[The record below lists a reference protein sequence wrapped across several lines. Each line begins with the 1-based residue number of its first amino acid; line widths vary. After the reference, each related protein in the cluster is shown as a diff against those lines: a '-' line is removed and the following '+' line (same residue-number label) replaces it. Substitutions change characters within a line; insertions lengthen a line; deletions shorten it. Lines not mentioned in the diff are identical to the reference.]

1 MSVSLTSIKDA
12 KLRFFVVSVVSLVFI
27 IIFSSVGLN
36 YHLGLINQQK
46 KLGDTG
52 REFSRY
58 LNSTK
63 DIISSVRVLSITQI
77 SPAVRRIQIQKLKEA
92 LLDLKDSKE
101 YLKSRLKDGIRDSRD
116 ETRLIF
122 ERTLESLI
130 ASDSFYKE
138 VSDLIEVGTFNRTE
152 LLNQADDIDIASF
165 KEMRETVSR
174 LNQDFLEVL
183 STASENLKNVGFALV
198 VFFIG
203 QFILTWLLV
212 FRPLY
217 STIMTQHEEIVFSM
231 DKIEQANQSRTNF
244 LTNISHEIR
253 TPMTAILG
261 YAEALRDRDYD
272 KATIEE
278 NISII
283 NKNAAHLLGLIDE
296 ILDISKIES
305 GKFEVHPEKVD
316 VVETMSEVYSMMNVK
331 SNVKGV
337 DLKFRNEGDI
347 PRFVH
352 ADKMRLKQ
360 IIINL
365 IGNAIK
371 FTPKGEVEVIVSK
384 VEPGDELKIKVSD
397 TGVGIPDHKRSS
409 LFKAFEQV
417 DTSSKRLHQGTG
429 LGLVLSKE
437 LAQAMGGDVDLEES
451 IEGKG
456 STFCL
461 SLPCEVHKG
470 EEVVESLSVNIVKD
484 KELTEPADLPSLIG
498 IAVLVVDDAKENAR
512 LFKMYLQD
520 AGATVHVAHSGD
532 ECIAIVEKED
542 IDFVFL
548 DIQMPGKDGYETLK
562 ILRKREHRLPVAA
575 LTAHAM
581 KEERER
587 TQKAGFDAHIS
598 KPVSG
603 PVLLKT
609 VKSFV
614 SA

>member
-1 MSVSLTSIKDA
+1 
-12 KLRFFVVSVVSLVFI
+12 
-27 IIFSSVGLN
+27 
-36 YHLGLINQQK
+36 
-46 KLGDTG
+46 
-52 REFSRY
+52 
-58 LNSTK
+58 
-63 DIISSVRVLSITQI
+63 
-77 SPAVRRIQIQKLKEA
+77 
-92 LLDLKDSKE
+92 
-101 YLKSRLKDGIRDSRD
+101 
-116 ETRLIF
+116 
-122 ERTLESLI
+122 
-130 ASDSFYKE
+130 
-138 VSDLIEVGTFNRTE
+138 
-152 LLNQADDIDIASF
+152 
-165 KEMRETVSR
+165 
-174 LNQDFLEVL
+174 
-183 STASENLKNVGFALV
+183 
-198 VFFIG
+198 
-203 QFILTWLLV
+203 
-212 FRPLY
+212 
-217 STIMTQHEEIVFSM
+217 
-231 DKIEQANQSRTNF
+231 
-244 LTNISHEIR
+244 
-253 TPMTAILG
+253 
-261 YAEALRDRDYD
+261 
-272 KATIEE
+272 
-278 NISII
+278 
-283 NKNAAHLLGLIDE
+283 
-296 ILDISKIES
+296 
-305 GKFEVHPEKVD
+305 
-316 VVETMSEVYSMMNVK
+316 
-331 SNVKGV
+331 
-337 DLKFRNEGDI
+337 
-347 PRFVH
+347 
-352 ADKMRLKQ
+352 MRLKQ

-461 SLPCEVHKG
+461 SLPCEVYKG